1 MPFFDVFNSSAFK
14 FRSMTDFINKIPLVT
29 NYLDTEQVFEET
41 GSSTTTVAIEEQ
53 QGTLAIIPNSGR
65 GEKGISIAPKKR
77 KVTSFICSHK
87 QINDE
92 ILADQVLGVR
102 RFGSETEM
110 ETVAQKLAEKLED
123 AKNFCDQTL
132 EFMRIGCVKGQVV
145 DADGTVTDDMF
156 DRFGVRKDTDKWT
169 IPNGGTEDGYIKKKC
184 NALIRSRLKLL
195 GGTPMT
201 RMDILCGNEFFD
213 AVEASDEV
221 RNATRWLQGKMSE
234 FLVEGHAWR
243 YFEYSGVRFVNYM
256 GFLGQTDFLDSK
268 TAQILPRGVKG
279 LFKMVYAPAPYQ
291 ETVNTV
297 GIRYYAKSE
306 RIPFDR
312 GVEIECQT
320 NPLAV
325 CTRPAVLQQ
334 ITLG

>member
-14 FRSMTDFINKIPLVT
+14 FRSMTSFINKIPLVT
-29 NYLDTEQVFEET
+29 NYLDQEGIFEET
-41 GSSTTTVAIEEQ
+41 GTSTTAVAIEEQ

-77 KVTSFICSHK
+77 NVVSFVCSHK

-123 AKNFCDQTL
+123 AKNIGDQTL
-132 EFMRIGCVKGQVV
+132 EYMRIGCVKGQVI
-145 DADGTVTDDMF
+145 DADGSVVDDMY
-156 DRFGVRKDTDKWT
+156 DKFGVKKDTDKWS
-169 IPNGGTEDGYIKKKC
+169 IPKGNVDDGYIKRKC
-184 NALIRSRLKLL
+184 NNLIRSRIKLL

-201 RMDILCGNEFFD
+201 RIDILCGNDFFD
-213 AVEASDEV
+213 AVETSDEI
-221 RNATRWLQGKMSE
+221 RNATRWLQGQMSN

-243 YFEYSGVRFVNYM
+243 YFDYAGVRFVNYM
-256 GFLGQTDFLDSK
+256 GFLGQTDFLDPK
-268 TAQILPRGVKG
+268 TAQVVPRGVKE

-306 RIPFDR
+306 RMEFDK
-312 GVEIECQT
+312 GVQIECQT

-325 CTRPAVLQQ
+325 CTRPAALQQ